1 MLNLQPKSSSDNT
14 ADYIKD
20 GTTESFMA
28 DVIEASA
35 TRAVIV
41 DFWAPWCGPCKQMAP
56 ALEKAVMEQGGR
68 VHLVKINVDEHQQ
81 LAAGMRV
88 QSIPAVYVF
97 FQGRPVDAFTG
108 AQPESQLRAM
118 VAKIAQL
125 SGGAAP
131 AGANIPS
138 MLKQAED
145 FLNAG
150 KLDHAQALFSEI
162 LEIEADR
169 PEAYVGLMRA
179 FLAAGMNEEAKQLFD
194 DAPEK
199 VKSDKAWA
207 AAESAMAMQEKMQ
220 AAGPVDDLRA
230 AVVAEPKNHQ
240 ARYDLALALFASGAR
255 EEAMDE
261 LLTIIQRDR
270 KWNEEQARKELV
282 NMFDVLGPTDPLTIS
297 ARRRLSSILFS

>member
-1 MLNLQPKSSSDNT
+1 MLNLQSKSSSDNT
-14 ADYIKD
+14 VDYIKD

-56 ALEKAVMEQGGR
+56 ALEKAVMEQGGK
-68 VHLVKINVDEHQQ
+68 VHLIKINVDEHQQ

-125 SGGAAP
+125 SDGAAP
-131 AGANIPS
+131 AGANVPS
-138 MLKQAED
+138 MLKQAEE
-145 FLNAG
+145 FLNSG

-179 FLAAGMNEEAKQLFD
+179 FLAAGMAEEAKQLFD

-199 VKSDKAWA
+199 VKADKAWA
-207 AAESAMAMQEKMQ
+207 AAESAMAMQKKMQ

-230 AVVAEPKNHQ
+230 VVAAEPKNHQ

-255 EEAMDE
+255 EEAVDE

-282 NMFDVLGPTDPLTIS
+282 SMFDVLGPSDPLTVS